1 MKIIE
6 NSSVIW
12 PLVSRKLNRG
22 TPQGKRIMVK
32 TIATIALVLGTSL
45 AHAGDMLQGD
55 AAAGEAKAITCGA
68 CHGADGNSVVPSFP
82 KLAGLGDKYLLKQM
96 KDIRDGRRVVAAMA
110 GQVDNMSD
118 QDLADIAAFYDEQT
132 RTPELANAD
141 LMELG
146 RKVYMSGIMER
157 KVAACSGCHSPS
169 GKGNG
174 PGGFPG
180 LAGQHPDYI
189 AAQLKMFRKG
199 YEDPAGRTNDSDSK
213 IMRTTAFELSDKEIE
228 AVASYAAGLR

>member
-1 MKIIE
+1 MT
-6 NSSVIW
+6 
-12 PLVSRKLNRG
+12 KLF
-22 TPQGKRIMVK
+22 TAALLALA
-32 TIATIALVLGTSL
+32 ATTAQAAEMIR
-45 AHAGDMLQGD
+45 GD
-55 AAAGEAKAITCGA
+55 AAAGETKAVTCAA
-68 CHGADGNSVVPSFP
+68 CHGADGNSVVPNFP
-82 KLAGLGDKYLLKQM
+82 KLAGLGEKYLLKQM

-118 QDLADIAAFYDEQT
+118 QDLADIAAFYDSKT
-132 RTPELANAD
+132 RSTELADAE
-141 LMELG
+141 LLELG

-180 LAGQHPDYI
+180 LAGQHADYI
-189 AAQLKMFRKG
+189 AGQLKMFRKG
-199 YEDPAGRTNDSDSK
+199 YEDPSGRTNDGESK
-213 IMRTTAFELSDKEIE
+213 IMRTTAFELSDLEIE